1 MPDAPEQRT
10 VITPWYASLTGISM
24 IFLGGAVAGVF
35 LAGNFIW
42 PLSQADKVVYDKI
55 WNAWLTKRIYDA
67 IRITIR

>member
-1 MPDAPEQRT
+1 
-10 VITPWYASLTGISM
+10 M